1 MIAVMDKKIYTLL
14 FFAVISILT
23 ATAQSLTEQAEAAYN
38 NDDYNKALQLYQ
50 QAAKE
55 DGTSS
60 ELLYNIGNTYYKL
73 DKSGMAILYYER
85 ALLLDPSNRDA
96 RSNLDFVKNKAN
108 LSIDR
113 GSTYWK
119 DSLDEAVRSQS
130 ASTWGKI
137 GIACFLAFLVAVVVY
152 IFMNAVVV
160 RKIGFF
166 GGGILLI
173 CSILANVCAFYV
185 QSKVSNHNRAIVVV
199 PSATLSTSPRTPKD
213 KTEEAFLL
221 NEGTKV
227 EIIDSVSSSVAGGKE
242 KWLDVR
248 ADDTH
253 RAWINA
259 KNVEII

>member
-1 MIAVMDKKIYTLL
+1 MNKKIYALL
-14 FFAVISILT
+14 LFAVISVLS
-23 ATAQSLTEQAEAAYN
+23 ATAQTLTEQAAAAYN
-38 NDDYNKALQLYQ
+38 NDDYEKALQLYQ
-50 QAAKE
+50 QAANE

-73 DKSGMAILYYER
+73 DKNGMAILYYER
-85 ALLLDPSNRDA
+85 ALLLDPSNQDA
-96 RSNLDFVKNKAN
+96 RSNLDFVNGKAN

-119 DSLDEAVRSQS
+119 DSIDEFVKSQS

-137 GIACFLAFLVAVVVY
+137 GIICFIAFIIAVAVY
-152 IFMNAVVV
+152 IFMNAVIV

-173 CSILANVCAFYV
+173 CSILANVCAFHV
-185 QSKVSNHNRAIVVV
+185 QSVVANRNKAIVVV

-227 EIIDSVSSSVAGGKE
+227 EIIDSVSSSINGGKE

-259 KNVEII
+259 KNVEVI

>member
-1 MIAVMDKKIYTLL
+1 MNKKIYALL
-14 FFAVISILT
+14 FCAVISVLT
-23 ATAQSLTEQAEAAYN
+23 AAAQTLTEQAEAAYN

-50 QAAKE
+50 QAAKDE
-55 DGTSS
+55 GTSS
-60 ELLYNIGNTYYKL
+60 ELFYNIGNVYYKL
-73 DKSGMAILYYER
+73 DKNGMAILYYER
-85 ALLLDPSNRDA
+85 ALLLDPNNQDA
-96 RSNLDFVKNKAN
+96 RNNLDFVNGKAN

-119 DSLDEAVRSQS
+119 DSLDEIVRSQS

-137 GIACFLAFLVAVVVY
+137 GIICFFAFIVAVAVY
-152 IFMNAVVV
+152 IFMNAVIV

-173 CSILANVCAFYV
+173 CAILANVCAFYV
-185 QSKVSNHNRAIVVV
+185 QAEVSIHNKAIVVV

-227 EIIDSVSSSVAGGKE
+227 EIIDSVSNSVAGGKE

-259 KNVEII
+259 KDVEII